1 MTLQQIS
8 VGFFVIFLAFAGIV
22 TFFSSSS
29 RKKCSGLADV
39 QYYLGGRNIPA
50 VVLAFSYATSS
61 VSAACFMG
69 EPGIMSVVGWPY
81 YWVVIG
87 VVPGL
92 IIPAVL
98 LMPRMR
104 MRAEK
109 LGSLTIP
116 EYLGDCYQSDTLR
129 LIVAGIISV
138 FYIFPLV
145 GQFKGAAI
153 LLESFTGISFKLGL
167 TIITIVIILFVI
179 SGGLKSV
186 AWTDFVQGFP
196 MLIISV
202 VLITISLKAVGGFK
216 GLEQG
221 LAEINPSML
230 DIVQRESSD
239 AQMPLSGVLGNFVFW
254 CITFISQ
261 PYLCSR
267 FLAIPDV
274 KRKTIGTFLITTLIL
289 TSIYNSFYL
298 CGLTGKVLYPDVDA
312 DYLTVTMAINILPK
326 WAAALMMIGIFSAM
340 LSTATSVLLVVGQA
354 IGRDFYAIAINK
366 GTTPEREVLVT
377 RIAIIVISLLCF
389 AFNFINPPQFL
400 SVVLY
405 FGWSGIGASIGVPLF
420 STIISKKTTKE
431 GAIVSSLT
439 GPAAY
444 LVFAYFFK
452 LNSWFS
458 CLLAVLLSAILMI
471 AVSYIF
477 RCKN

>member
-167 TIITIVIILFVI
+167 TIITIVIIL
-179 SGGLKSV
+179 
-186 AWTDFVQGFP
+186 
-196 MLIISV
+196 
-202 VLITISLKAVGGFK
+202 SLPSR
-216 GLEQG
+216 EQ
-221 LAEINPSML
+221 
-230 DIVQRESSD
+230 
-239 AQMPLSGVLGNFVFW
+239 
-254 CITFISQ
+254 
-261 PYLCSR
+261 
-267 FLAIPDV
+267 
-274 KRKTIGTFLITTLIL
+274 
-289 TSIYNSFYL
+289 
-298 CGLTGKVLYPDVDA
+298 
-312 DYLTVTMAINILPK
+312 
-326 WAAALMMIGIFSAM
+326 
-340 LSTATSVLLVVGQA
+340 
-354 IGRDFYAIAINK
+354 
-366 GTTPEREVLVT
+366 
-377 RIAIIVISLLCF
+377 
-389 AFNFINPPQFL
+389 
-400 SVVLY
+400 
-405 FGWSGIGASIGVPLF
+405 PLF
-420 STIISKKTTKE
+420 
-431 GAIVSSLT
+431 
-439 GPAAY
+439 
-444 LVFAYFFK
+444 
-452 LNSWFS
+452 
-458 CLLAVLLSAILMI
+458 
-471 AVSYIF
+471 
-477 RCKN
+477 